1 MIFIVGFMGSG
12 KTTVAEQLG
21 EATGYKAVEMDREI
35 ERLEGMTIPEM
46 FERYGEA
53 YFRSAE
59 TRFLKG
65 LHGDGIVSTGGG
77 VILQEEN
84 RRILAEGTVV
94 YLRAEWETITARLAG
109 DKNRPLWSGAS
120 SDKQKRFQERL
131 PYYKEVADITI
142 DVDKKSPQVIAEE
155 IQLRLK

>member
-65 LHGDGIVSTGGG
+65 LHGDGIVSTGEASFSRRK
-77 VILQEEN
+77 IEEFLQ
-84 RRILAEGTVV
+84 
-94 YLRAEWETITARLAG
+94 
-109 DKNRPLWSGAS
+109 
-120 SDKQKRFQERL
+120 
-131 PYYKEVADITI
+131 KEPSFI
-142 DVDKKSPQVIAEE
+142 
-155 IQLRLK
+155 